1 YMDDAFGYEMDPELE
16 FYSPYNKSYPK
27 KQVAL
32 LRLWDDI
39 GLPHDEKKQEFG
51 QSLVIIGFHVDP
63 RCMTISIPQSARQEL
78 VNVISAF
85 IDSSVDRRR
94 PLKKWQQLLGWANW
108 ALNVFPLL
116 RPALQSSYDKIAG
129 KHIPEAKIYLNRSV
143 IRDLEWLATRV
154 RLNHGLHYFRDVEWD

>member
-1 YMDDAFGYEMDPELE
+1 YMDDAFGYEMDPQLE

-32 LRLWDDI
+32 LRLWDNAR
-39 GLPHDEKKQEFG
+39 KQEFG

-63 RCMTISIPQSARQEL
+63 RCMSISIPQSACQEL
-78 VNVISAF
+78 VDVIATF
-85 IDSSVDRRR
+85 IDSSMDHRR
-94 PLKKWQQLLGWANW
+94 PLKKLQQLLGWANW

-129 KHIPEAKIYLNRSV
+129 KHIPDAKIYLNRSV
-143 IRDLEWLATRV
+143 IRDLEWLATHV
-154 RLNHGLHYFRDVEWD
+154 RLNHGLHYFRDVKWD